1 MTEFDPKWDLDSLY
15 AGGSRSESFAAL
27 LEEAAER
34 TEACAGA
41 IDALGPEPGDDW
53 AEATLGLQELSAIL
67 GEAVD
72 FVECLEAQDV
82 KDSLAS
88 QLMSRIDRMVS
99 RKGTLRTKLETR
111 FLDAGDGAW
120 EAFLGKPEIAPVAF
134 PLNELRERA
143 RLRMDPDREILAEEL
158 AVEGYH
164 GWGRMYEKIAGG
176 LRVPFEEGGKSAE
189 LSMGQL
195 HNKMEDPDRAVRK
208 RAFEKLEES
217 WGRVAEI
224 TALSL
229 NNQAGFRLSLYRNR
243 AWESVLEEP
252 LKINRLRRETLDAM
266 WGVVAERSERLLPYM
281 EEKARLLGIDRL
293 AWYDVTAPVGEA
305 DKKFPYGEACEF
317 ILEHFGG
324 FHGKLTE
331 FSRHAL
337 GKRWVEA
344 EDRPGKRAGGFCTDF
359 PLKKETR
366 IFMTFGGTYGNVS
379 TLGHE
384 LGHAYHTWL
393 LKDDPFWRTQY
404 PMTLAE
410 TASTFCETIIS
421 DAALEGAASD
431 GERLALLAIKAEE
444 ALIMMMNLR
453 ARFVFE
459 TSFFD
464 VRRKSSP
471 TVEELNGLM
480 VKAQKECFREG
491 LGAYHPLFWASKLHF
506 YITRMPFYNFPYV
519 FGYLFSNGIYD
530 RAVKEGPSFAPKYD
544 ALLRDTGRM
553 TCEDLAAKHLGA
565 DLTKP
570 EFWEEAAD
578 RALAGA
584 ERFVELARKT

>member
-1 MTEFDPKWDLDSLY
+1 MTEFNPKWDLDSLY
-15 AGGSRSESFAAL
+15 PGGSRSESFALL
-27 LEEAAER
+27 LEKAER
-34 TEACAGA
+34 DADECAKT
-41 IDALGPEPGDDW
+41 IDALGDEPGEAW
-53 AEATLGLQELSAIL
+53 AKAALHLQALSATLS
-67 GEAVD
+67 EAVD

-88 QLMSRIDRMVS
+88 QLMSRVDKMVS

-111 FLDAGDGAW
+111 FLGAGDGAW
-120 EAFLGKPEIAPVAF
+120 KTFLERPEISLVAF
-134 PLNELRERA
+134 PLNELREAA
-143 RLRMDPDREILAEEL
+143 RRKMDPAREILAEEL
-158 AVEGYH
+158 SVDGYH

-176 LRVPFEEGGKSAE
+176 LRVSIEERGKAAE

-208 RAFEKLEES
+208 QAFEKLEES
-217 WGRVAEI
+217 WGRVAET
-224 TALSL
+224 TALAL
-229 NNQAGFRLSLYRNR
+229 NNQAGFRLSLYRSR
-243 AWESVLEEP
+243 EWESVLQEP
-252 LKINRLRRETLDAM
+252 LRINRMQRETLDVM
-266 WGVVAERSERLLPYM
+266 WGVAAERSARLLPYM
-281 EEKARLLGIDRL
+281 KEKARLLGIDRL

-324 FHGKLTE
+324 FHEGLTE

-337 GKRWVEA
+337 ESRWVEA

-359 PLKKETR
+359 PLNKETR

-393 LKDDPFWRTQY
+393 LKDDPFWRTRY
-404 PMTLAE
+404 PMALAE

-453 ARFVFE
+453 TRFVFE

-471 TVEELNGLM
+471 TVDELNELM
-480 VKAQKECFREG
+480 VKAQKECFHSG
-491 LGAYHPLFWASKLHF
+491 LEVYHPLFWASKLHF
-506 YITRMPFYNFPYV
+506 YITQMPFYNFPYV

-544 ALLRDTGRM
+544 ALLRDTGAM
-553 TCEDLAAKHLGA
+553 TSEALAKKHLGA
-565 DLTKP
+565 DLTNP
-570 EFWEEAAD
+570 EFWEAAAD
-578 RALAGA
+578 RALSGA
-584 ERFVELARKT
+584 ERFVELAKKM